1 MTGRVKSGG
10 RKAGTPNRSTVDQ
23 KALQDYYIEQ
33 GYKSISEI
41 AFLMANDLYEE
52 IDEVREEMGVNSNE
66 YDLAVKRA
74 NSAVKTALPFFT
86 TQIKALV
93 ITDDES
99 FSEEKIAAKAKALL
113 EKFKR

>member
-1 MTGRVKSGG
+1 MTERVKTGG
-10 RKAGTPNRSTVDQ
+10 RAKGTPNKSTVDQ

-41 AFLMANDLYEE
+41 AFLMANELYEE
-52 IDEVREEMGVNSNE
+52 IDEVRDEHGIASNE

-93 ITDDES
+93 LTDDEE

-113 EKFKR
+113 DKFKR

>member
-1 MTGRVKSGG
+1 MTRKKTGGRV
-10 RKAGTPNRSTVDQ
+10 AGTPNKSSVDQ
-23 KALQDYYIEQ
+23 KALQEYYMEK

-52 IDEVREEMGVNSNE
+52 IDEVRDELGINSNE

-93 ITDDES
+93 LTDADD
-99 FSEEKIAAKAKALL
+99 FSEEGIAAKAAEILKS
-113 EKFKR
+113 FKR

>member
-1 MTGRVKSGG
+1 MSRIKTGG
-10 RKAGTPNRSTVDQ
+10 RKAGQPNKSTADQ
-23 KALQDYYIEQ
+23 KALQDYYVEQ

-52 IDEVREEMGVNSNE
+52 IDDVRNELGVNSNE

-93 ITDDES
+93 LTDADD
-99 FSEEKIAAKAKALL
+99 FSEENVAAKAKAIL